1 MKLAV
6 PAVFALIVATLLT
19 AAALWSVN
27 AAERAYPISA
37 VQAGMRRDPSVWTT
51 HPLLVRGAIVRWL
64 STPNSCGGRAPGL
77 DTCSPTE
84 TLWAQ
89 VGTARSHLTIMVPPD
104 ARLAVAPA
112 PAPGPLSRVYALPAI
127 GPVIARFFPPRSG
140 GDVTLRVVLARDC
153 TGAASGIPCSDGVLY
168 SPGDCRY
175 SQPFLSMP
183 SVFFQVAPSHWKV
196 SAGPD
201 GRTGVT

>member
-1 MKLAV
+1 MRFAV
-6 PAVFALIVATLLT
+6 PAMLALVVAAML
-19 AAALWSVN
+19 AVAALWSVN
-27 AAERAYPISA
+27 AAERAYPISD

-104 ARLAVAPA
+104 ARPAVAS
-112 PAPGPLSRVYALPAI
+112 APGPLSRVYALPTI
-127 GPVIARFFPPRSG
+127 GPVIARFFPPPSG
-140 GDVTLRVVLARDC
+140 GNVTLRVVLARDC

-168 SPGDCRY
+168 
-175 SQPFLSMP
+175 
-183 SVFFQVAPSHWKV
+183 AP
-196 SAGPD
+196 
-201 GRTGVT
+201 